1 LVFTENVFL
10 RMKKFQG
17 VYIKNEGEIA
27 RLLEANRLVA
37 NILDAIGDIIASGL
51 KTMHI
56 EELAQDMCVK
66 YKVKPAFQGYF
77 GYPYAVCCSVNEQ
90 VVHGFPSARK
100 LREGDIVSVD
110 MGVVY
115 DGFVGDSA
123 RTWPVG
129 RVSEEA
135 SRLMRIT
142 EESLYAGIDKAR
154 AGNDVYEIGAAVQ
167 QIVEAAGFNVVR
179 RFVGHG
185 VGAKMH
191 EKPEVPN
198 FRPVFRGVT
207 LQPGMVIAI
216 EPMVTAGTFE
226 VDILDDKWTA
236 VTRDGRLA
244 AHFEHSVAV
253 THGEPRILSISDREL
268 ARRVAG

>member
-1 LVFTENVFL
+1 
-10 RMKKFQG
+10 MKKFQG
-17 VYIKNEGEIA
+17 VYIKNEREIA
-27 RLLEANRLVA
+27 CLAEANRIVA
-37 NILDAIGDIIASGL
+37 NILDAIGDMIAPGL
-51 KTMHI
+51 ETMRI
-56 EELAQDMCVK
+56 EELALDCCAK
-66 YKVKPAFQGYF
+66 YKVKPAFRGYF

-115 DGFVGDSA
+115 EGFVGDAA

-135 SRLMRIT
+135 MKLMRVT
-142 EESLYAGIDKAR
+142 EESLYVGIDKAR
-154 AGNDVYEIGAAVQ
+154 AGNNVYDIGAAVQ
-167 QIVEAAGFNVVR
+167 WFVEAAGFNVVR

-198 FRPVFRGVT
+198 FKPAFRGIT

-216 EPMVTAGTFE
+216 EPMVTAGTYE

-236 VTRDGRLA
+236 VTRDGGLA

-253 THGEPRILSISDREL
+253 THGEPRILSISDRGL
-268 ARRVAG
+268 GRRIISA